1 MDHARQTRKMRGVAM
16 IAAIAC
22 LPVTALA
29 SGGFYTAIGGI
40 ATPQSGAQACQA
52 AQQAALAQCQSV
64 YQQQTQNMQT
74 NMLQPSGLASQSCL
88 GSLLS
93 TSTGMFSN
101 IQSLASGGISGL
113 LSSLGNTMMQQFG
126 SAVCGAVTSQW
137 NNVSSQLDQVANLPT
152 TLGEAAAGQAVQLG
166 QAAGNAVTAPISGTS
181 IPQVVPNTPG
191 VPLAPMAPSSGGSG
205 GISSLGG
212 LL

>member
-1 MDHARQTRKMRGVAM
+1 MDHARQTRKMRRVAM
-16 IAAIAC
+16 IVAIAC
-22 LPVTALA
+22 LPATALA
-29 SGGFYTAIGGI
+29 AGGFYAAIGGI
-40 ATPQSGAQACQA
+40 ATPQSGTQACQA
-52 AQQAALAQCQSV
+52 AQQAALTQCQSV

-88 GSLLS
+88 GNLLS

-101 IQSLASGGISGL
+101 IQNLASGGISGL

-137 NNVSSQLDQVANLPT
+137 DNASSQLDQVANLPT
-152 TLGEAAAGQAVQLG
+152 TLGEAAAGQASQLG
-166 QAAGNAVTAPISGTS
+166 QSAGNAITGPINGATV
-181 IPQVVPNTPG
+181 PQVVPNLPMNI
-191 VPLAPMAPSSGGSG
+191 PLAPMAPSGGSG
-205 GISSLGG
+205 SSTLGN